1 MLSKVSAPTP
11 APSVPPAT
19 LARQDAF
26 RLYTMKQEETMTSQI
41 SSLIG
46 TGRVVGSSA
55 GATTNGGGGGLAVNG
70 VKEEVKSEIK
80 SEEVRS
86 DKVSCRLC
94 FINCLLAHSELDT
107 S

>member
-1 MLSKVSAPTP
+1 
-11 APSVPPAT
+11 
-19 LARQDAF
+19 
-26 RLYTMKQEETMTSQI
+26 MKQEETMTSQI

-70 VKEEVKSEIK
+70 VKEEVKLEIK

-86 DKVSCRLC
+86 DKMSCYVVILC
-94 FINCLLAHSELDT
+94 DGTL
-107 S
+107 